1 MSRQATFANHLPSEQ
16 RQRSDKCDCSTREGG
31 RGCGHSRPGEDESA
45 SAAHSAVSD
54 SLRPHGL
61 YSSWILQARILEWVA
76 VPFSRGTYQPRDRTK
91 VSRIAGEFF
100 IIRATGKPK
109 NTGVGS
115 LSLLQWIFPTQELN
129 WGLLGNR
136 WGNSGK
142 QCQALFLGAPKSLQ
156 METAAMK
163 LKDAYSLE
171 EKL

>member
-1 MSRQATFANHLPSEQ
+1 MENLTASTEARMSRQATFANHLPSEQ

-45 SAAHSAVSD
+45 SAAHSVVSD

-115 LSLLQWIFPTQELN
+115 LSLLQLIFLTEDSLPAEL
-129 WGLLGNR
+129 
-136 WGNSGK
+136 SGK
-142 QCQALFLGAPKSLQ
+142 LLLSG
-156 METAAMK
+156 
-163 LKDAYSLE
+163 
-171 EKL
+171 